1 MMCSYHMGI
10 PSDIGGIMTF
20 KIPEDLPDQN
30 KRSKGEKFAAGAK
43 LRSELHAAVTKA
55 ARLAEKEFI
64 SSNPDAAKLRYVH
77 QGHAYENKPGFGSV
91 VPKIVDYMVI
101 LGRAK
106 LTQKAILD
114 EVRKNLPNQVI
125 QNNIWSMPLKRSVLN
140 KAQERITG
148 NMTRPISV
156 DGCKT
161 LSDIKKKLRASL
173 TVKNAVFTAKVTIA
187 IDADNVVIGKNV
199 YPIQKRQA
207 GKGKYEYPSIRIG
220 TGNKRQWVRV
230 DLLREALE

>member
-1 MMCSYHMGI
+1 
-10 PSDIGGIMTF
+10 MTF

-55 ARLAEKEFI
+55 GRLAEKEFI
-64 SSNPDAAKLRYVH
+64 TSNPEASKLGYIH
-77 QGHAYENKPGFGSV
+77 QGRAYEKKPGFGSV
-91 VPKIVDYMVI
+91 VPKIVDYMVL

-106 LTQKAILD
+106 LTQKTILH
-114 EVRKNLPNQVI
+114 EVRKSLPNQVI
-125 QNNIWSMPLKRSVLN
+125 QDNIWSRPLRRNELN

-161 LSDIKKKLRASL
+161 LSDIKKKLKASL
-173 TVKNAVFTAKVTIA
+173 TVKDAAFTAKVAIA
-187 IDADNVVIGKNV
+187 IDVSTVVIGKNV
-199 YPIQKRQA
+199 YPIQKRKV

-230 DLLREALE
+230 DLLRETVE